1 MKDVSSFLQSA
12 LCQTRPRFSF
22 SSLMLYFFPPPC
34 IQKETKAFI
43 LTLRDK
49 DFHYIKND
57 FNSERNFYLQLKQ
70 KQTSDLKKQTLFTI
84 KIKSEYKINALKVR
98 KNTSLIKEGCAL
110 KSLALQKLPKTC
122 SSWSLSKSH

>member
-34 IQKETKAFI
+34 LQKQTKAFI

-49 DFHYIKND
+49 DFHYIKMI
-57 FNSERNFYLQLKQ
+57 L
-70 KQTSDLKKQTLFTI
+70 T
-84 KIKSEYKINALKVR
+84 V
-98 KNTSLIKEGCAL
+98 KETF
-110 KSLALQKLPKTC
+110 TC
-122 SSWSLSKSH
+122 SSNRNRHQILNCFYNKNQIRIQNKRI

>member
-34 IQKETKAFI
+34 LQKQTKAFI

-70 KQTSDLKKQTLFTI
+70 KQTSDF
-84 KIKSEYKINALKVR
+84 KIF
-98 KNTSLIKEGCAL
+98 
-110 KSLALQKLPKTC
+110 LQ
-122 SSWSLSKSH
+122 